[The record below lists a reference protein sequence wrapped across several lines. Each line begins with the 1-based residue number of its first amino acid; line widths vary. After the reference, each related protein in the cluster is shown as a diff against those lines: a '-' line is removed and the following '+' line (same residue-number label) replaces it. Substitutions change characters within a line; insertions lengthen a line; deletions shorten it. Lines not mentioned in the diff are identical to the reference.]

1 MSARGDC
8 LKVKAFGMEKKSTKK
23 CGIDKVRKNDNNSYF
38 YRSVFD
44 GKKPI
49 RGGIPFVFPIFGA
62 SNILPHHGFARIAR
76 WQVVLHSSF
85 LVCQFGGL
93 PKNFNPP
100 KVSSRD
106 YRKDG
111 F

>member
-8 LKVKAFGMEKKSTKK
+8 LKVKAFGMEKKSTKM
-23 CGIDKVRKNDNNSYF
+23 CGIDKVRKNDNNPYF

-76 WQVVLHSSF
+76 WQVVFRVVFSIL
-85 LVCQFGGL
+85 
-93 PKNFNPP
+93 
-100 KVSSRD
+100 RT
-106 YRKDG
+106 
-111 F
+111 